1 MTEAGKVLIKHVCI
15 YPFMASLM
23 QEWQQLSDR
32 GCMGDEVCIW
42 RNAEILNKR
51 CHFPR
56 SISNLPIPSDDGIT
70 AYKQLLWGVFCDQYW
85 ECVSIHDFCFTDLP
99 YGLPIC
105 SMRRLAGRLFT
116 TSCQFFIGPVVGVQV
131 HRPLRICVVV
141 HNTACGLLSAPRC

>member
-1 MTEAGKVLIKHVCI
+1 MTGAAHG
-15 YPFMASLM
+15 
-23 QEWQQLSDR
+23 

-56 SISNLPIPSDDGIT
+56 SISNLPIPLDDGIT
-70 AYKQLLWGVFCDQYW
+70 AYKQLLWGVFCVQYW
-85 ECVSIHDFCFTDLP
+85 ECISIHEFDFCFTNLP
-99 YGLPIC
+99 YVVWLDTEKHLCNGLPIC

-116 TSCQFFIGPVVGVQV
+116 TSCQFFIGAVVGVQV
-131 HRPLRICVVV
+131 HHPLRICVVV